1 MEIMLPK
8 PELPRGEQQI
18 RIVTAEI
25 RRVGEAKERTLEF
38 VASDETRDR
47 YKDIVMTDGWEY
59 AAYKKNPVFL
69 WGHSHHSL
77 PIGRSVKTF
86 IGSHP
91 SKKNK
96 EALIHHVQFAEKGNH
111 YDDWPITTPTPETVY
126 RMYTSEPR
134 MLNAVSVGFMPL
146 AYEPIM
152 EKEGDKEYWTGGFKF
167 TKQELLELS
176 AVTVPA
182 NPSALIVN
190 GFDAIG
196 LRQADMLWLTGQCER
211 ILNSLKGLPDEDRDV
226 VERWKEAV
234 AKVRELRV
242 EARTVSVP
250 TQLLVTEST
259 PAPVVEEAAPESIPA
274 PVAEEAIPTVPS
286 AEPIVEVAVIP
297 AVVVE
302 ADPVKE
308 VVRQAKTIKDLK
320 EKLQEIMSICQEL
333 MDETADE
340 EEEEEAAPVTVK
352 TVVEP
357 TIPKEP
363 VVPVGTPEKTRGV
376 DPDNLEEFEQQ
387 VDQVLRKLGV
397 AGTVQST
404 QSAPTTSSQEMN
416 PYALLLDATQSATSL
431 LATLDK

>member
-1 MEIMLPK
+1 
-8 PELPRGEQQI
+8 
-18 RIVTAEI
+18 
-25 RRVGEAKERTLEF
+25 
-38 VASDETRDR
+38 
-47 YKDIVMTDGWEY
+47 MTDGWEY

-69 WGHSHHSL
+69 WGHSHSSL
-77 PIGRSVKTF
+77 PVGRSVKTF
-86 IGSHP
+86 IGPHP

-182 NPSALIVN
+182 NPSALIMN

-250 TQLLVTEST
+250 TQLLVTEPLPEST
-259 PAPVVEEAAPESIPA
+259 PAPVVEEAAPESTPA
-274 PVAEEAIPTVPS
+274 LVVEEAAPTVPS
-286 AEPIVEVAVIP
+286 VEPIVEVAVIP

-308 VVRQAKTIKDLK
+308 VVRQAKTIKDLT
-320 EKLQEIMSICQEL
+320 EKLQEIMNICQEL
-333 MDETADE
+333 MDETAAD
-340 EEEEEAAPVTVK
+340 EEEEAAPVTVK

-363 VVPVGTPEKTRGV
+363 GVPVGTPEKTRGV
-376 DPDNLEEFEQQ
+376 DPDNLKEFEQQ

-404 QSAPTTSSQEMN
+404 QSAPTTSPQEMN